1 MYEKS
6 KTFNLWQ
13 VKKRLFWKAVTQCLL
28 GNLPMGCLFEL
39 NTHVLVENEGRFLK
53 KQARKGFRPPSAMKG
68 IGYFQNLRNL
78 LRNFLEIF
86 WILFW
91 EFFGRSFWEDFLGG
105 FFGGDFGRISL
116 GGIQQKVIWIQKVLI
131 CLSRFWVKERK
142 EKIEISRS
150 VIASTSCLK
159 RCRNPP

>member
-1 MYEKS
+1 
-6 KTFNLWQ
+6 
-13 VKKRLFWKAVTQCLL
+13 
-28 GNLPMGCLFEL
+28 MGCLFEL

-91 EFFGRSFWEDFLGG
+91 EFFGRIFWKNLFGRLFWRNLFWGG
-105 FFGGDFGRISL
+105 FFGEDIFGRNSL
-116 GGIQQKVIWIQKVLI
+116 RGIL
-131 CLSRFWVKERK
+131 
-142 EKIEISRS
+142 
-150 VIASTSCLK
+150 
-159 RCRNPP
+159 